1 MTTAELLLQ
10 DYDIE
15 IASARRV
22 LERVPEDKPDFK
34 CHDKSMPLGRLA
46 MHVAT
51 LPTFGKT
58 ILTTPGMNMA
68 DPNHK
73 WPDNTFHSRET
84 TLATF
89 DANAADT
96 RAALAGLSDADLA
109 EPWKFSFGDHV
120 IANSPRSLAYR
131 HMFFNHML
139 HHRAQLSVYLRL
151 NDIPVPGLY
160 GPSADEPF
168 NPAAKSV

>member
-1 MTTAELLLQ
+1 MTHAELLLQ
-10 DYDIE
+10 DYDHE
-15 IASARRV
+15 IAGARRV
-22 LERVPEDKPDFK
+22 LERVPDNPEYK

-51 LPTFGKT
+51 LPRFGTT

-68 DPNHK
+68 DPNQK
-73 WPDNTFHSRET
+73 FPDLIWSGREAALT
-84 TLATF
+84 AF
-89 DANAADT
+89 DANAAAA
-96 RAALAGLSDADLA
+96 RAALASLTDAQLA
-109 EPWKFSFGDHV
+109 EPWTFAFGDHV
-120 IANSPRSLAYR
+120 IGRTPRSQSYR
-131 HMFFNHML
+131 QYFFNHFL

-168 NPAAKSV
+168 NPAAKSA

>member
-15 IASARRV
+15 IASTRRV
-22 LERVPEDKPDFK
+22 LERIPEDNPDYK
-34 CHDKSMPLGRLA
+34 CHDKSMPLGKLT

-58 ILTTPGMNMA
+58 ILTTPGLNMA
-68 DPNHK
+68 DPGHK
-73 WPDNTFHSRET
+73 WPDHTFSTRDIA
-84 TLATF
+84 LATF
-89 DANAADT
+89 DSNAAAC
-96 RAALAGLSDADLA
+96 RAALAASSDADLDT
-109 EPWKFSFGDHV
+109 PWKFSFGDHV
-120 IANSPRSLAYR
+120 ISDSPRSLAFR
-131 HMFFNHML
+131 HMCFNHII
-139 HHRAQLSVYLRL
+139 HHRAQLGVYLRL

-168 NPAAKSV
+168 NP